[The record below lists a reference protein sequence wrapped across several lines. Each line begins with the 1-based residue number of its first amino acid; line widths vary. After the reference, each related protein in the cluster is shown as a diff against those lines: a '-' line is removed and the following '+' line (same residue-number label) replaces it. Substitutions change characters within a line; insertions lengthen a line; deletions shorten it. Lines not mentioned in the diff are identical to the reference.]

1 MPIEM
6 TNAEK
11 EWDKAMNSQR
21 SIISDLFFGQLRSTI
36 TCSFCKQAS
45 TTYETFNSLTM
56 SLSQSSR
63 CTLNVSILQF
73 CETIAVIGASGTI
86 SVPMRLKSRSKKFLC
101 DSR

>member
-56 SLSQSSR
+56 SLSQSNR
-63 CTLNVSILQF
+63 CTLNVSILQNITF
-73 CETIAVIGASGTI
+73 YIYIYKIIYNTITCIIHTI
-86 SVPMRLKSRSKKFLC
+86 V
-101 DSR
+101 

>member
-1 MPIEM
+1 MPIEI

-56 SLSQSSR
+56 SLSQSNR
-63 CTLNVSILQF
+63 CTLNVSILENTTF
-73 CETIAVIGASGTI
+73 YKYINIYDFKYI
-86 SVPMRLKSRSKKFLC
+86 
-101 DSR
+101 

>member
-6 TNAEK
+6 SSAEK

-21 SIISDLFFGQLRSTI
+21 SVISDLFFGQLRSTI

-56 SLSQSSR
+56 SLPQSNR
-63 CTLNVSILQF
+63 CTLNVSILQD
-73 CETIAVIGASGTI
+73 TILYHTI
-86 SVPMRLKSRSKKFLC
+86 FIRKHNIMIKSKLNN
-101 DSR
+101 

>member
-11 EWDKAMNSQR
+11 EWDKAMNSQK

-56 SLSQSSR
+56 SLSHSNR
-63 CTLNVSILQF
+63 CTLNVSMFHKRNARLNRF
-73 CETIAVIGASGTI
+73 AWKLLIGI
-86 SVPMRLKSRSKKFLC
+86 SRSVF
-101 DSR
+101 

>member
-1 MPIEM
+1 MPFEM

-56 SLSQSSR
+56 SLSQSNR
-63 CTLNVSILQF
+63 CTLNVS
-73 CETIAVIGASGTI
+73 
-86 SVPMRLKSRSKKFLC
+86 KFYEVQ
-101 DSR
+101 SHIFI